1 MSSRLHNL
9 PPVYVEE
16 TCERRPQPRWLEGFM
31 QVVNETWPHP
41 DHLLINLGRTAS
53 NFKTHSMNDCMEAL
67 VRGAAGG
74 LGKRG
79 IMSTYRQRALSV
91 ATPQPMDYCEAQ
103 RRGWGAPPD
112 EPDLLHNLAL
122 QHALGARDRDGS
134 CQHATVLHCSSHFS
148 CEDHAPNPCLPAL
161 ALPAQL
167 PERIDLLIADHLSYP
182 QEGAQP
188 AIYAEALLNRV
199 QLHLSGPLPPTIILN
214 VLPILNHMRYLKEL
228 RELFDHRMSCIMN
241 PSICRTTC
249 PTDFVGV
256 PIPEDI
262 TSDAESKT
270 AAVARFY
277 GATMFSQAF
286 NLHNMIQDQ
295 VHVALN
301 MTECELFGL
310 MYEDSVSP

>member
-1 MSSRLHNL
+1 ML
-9 PPVYVEE
+9 
-16 TCERRPQPRWLEGFM
+16 T
-31 QVVNETWPHP
+31 
-41 DHLLINLGRTAS
+41 S
-53 NFKTHSMNDCMEAL
+53 NC
-67 VRGAAGG
+67 
-74 LGKRG
+74 
-79 IMSTYRQRALSV
+79 
-91 ATPQPMDYCEAQ
+91 
-103 RRGWGAPPD
+103 
-112 EPDLLHNLAL
+112 LAL
-122 QHALGARDRDGS
+122 LEPLPLRRS
-134 CQHATVLHCSSHFS
+134 CAQC
-148 CEDHAPNPCLPAL
+148 PCVPAH

-182 QEGAQP
+182 QEGSQP

-199 QLHLSGPLPPTIILN
+199 QLHLNGPLPPTIILN
-214 VLPILNHMRYLKEL
+214 VLPILNHMRYPKEL
-228 RELFDHRMSCIMN
+228 RELFDHKMSCIMN